1 MPIADHDLP
10 RCAANHAPLTPLD
23 FLRRTAEV
31 HPQLPAIVHGTGAH
45 AASQTW
51 GETAQ
56 RCRRMASA
64 LRRAGVQRGDVVA
77 TLLPNTPPMV
87 EAHFGV
93 PLAGAVLNAL
103 NTRLEPASIAYML
116 DHGEA
121 RVILVDPEFSALLA
135 QALPLRTRREP
146 LLVVQT
152 QDPWFGA
159 PTATLDAV
167 DYEDWLRQGDPD
179 FPWEGPPDE
188 WDAIA
193 LNYTS
198 GTTGHPKGV
207 VYHHRGAALNAVSN
221 ILEWDMPKHPVYLW
235 TLPMF
240 HCNGWCF
247 PWTITLMAGTHV
259 CLRAVRGKAMWDAI
273 ADHGVTHMC
282 GAPIV
287 LATLLQ
293 TPEAEKRE
301 RRGPLRYMVAGAPP
315 PEAVLADGWVALSGE
330 TIAAIGTGEPPEAA
344 AMHDHRGR
352 YVLPGLVDGHM
363 HSSSHTGWE
372 GIAGATRSA
381 AAGGITTVC
390 DMPYDTPRSVMDAE
404 TLAAKIAAVRRH
416 AYII

>member
-45 AASQTW
+45 AANQTW

-247 PWTITLMAGTHV
+247 PWTLAARAGLNV
-259 CLRAVRGKAMWDAI
+259 CLRKVDA
-273 ADHGVTHMC
+273 ATVLGLMRAWRVTASPARKPPTSVGGGSATPMGWHIE
-282 GAPIV
+282 PIR
-287 LATLLQ
+287 L
-293 TPEAEKRE
+293 
-301 RRGPLRYMVAGAPP
+301 
-315 PEAVLADGWVALSGE
+315 
-330 TIAAIGTGEPPEAA
+330 
-344 AMHDHRGR
+344 
-352 YVLPGLVDGHM
+352 
-363 HSSSHTGWE
+363 
-372 GIAGATRSA
+372 
-381 AAGGITTVC
+381 
-390 DMPYDTPRSVMDAE
+390 
-404 TLAAKIAAVRRH
+404 
-416 AYII
+416 